1 MRLVQFNP
9 RNESTVQPGIIQDDG
24 VVGVEAVARG
34 DDREPFEAI
43 LSSVTGQEGT
53 ELIDRIEGG
62 EVFKQSEVTLHA
74 PISEAGRLFCFGG
87 VYTGH
92 LRDEGLELTVDPNQW
107 LVPKN
112 TIIGPEEAIELP
124 SRVAENVEPA
134 AELGV
139 VIGQAGKYIEPAD
152 AYDHIAGY
160 TIANDV
166 TARTEW
172 PGPMA
177 YQMMDTFSPL
187 GPHVTTTDEVGQP
200 MNLDIRM
207 QQDGEVIGRG
217 NTSGM
222 RFTLSFLVSYLSTIT
237 ELRPGDVISTG
248 DPGGVEG
255 RLQAG
260 GTVTID
266 IEDVGKL
273 SNDVQLESATTTDS
287 D

>member
-1 MRLVQFNP
+1 MKLVRFSP
-9 RNESTVQPGIIQDDG
+9 RSESTVHTGIVRDDE
-24 VVGVEAVARG
+24 VVAVEADAEA
-34 DDREPFEAI
+34 DDRESFEAV
-43 LSSVTGQEGT
+43 LASVTGAEDAD
-53 ELIDRIEGG
+53 LSDRIQKG
-62 EVFKQSEVTLHA
+62 EVFERSEVTLRA

-87 VYTGH
+87 IYTGH

-107 LVPKN
+107 LVPEN

-124 SRVAENVEPA
+124 SRAAENVEPA
-134 AELGV
+134 AELGI

-177 YQMMDTFSPL
+177 YKMMDTFSPI

-200 MNLDIRM
+200 MNLEIRM
-207 QQDGEVIGRG
+207 QQDGELIGQG

-237 ELRPGDVISTG
+237 ELQPGDVISTG

-255 RLQAG
+255 RLQPG
-260 GTVTID
+260 STVRIE
-266 IEDVGKL
+266 IEDVGEL
-273 SNDVQLESATTTDS
+273 RNDVQLGSATTDA

>member
-1 MRLVQFNP
+1 MKLVRFSP
-9 RNESTVQPGIIQDDG
+9 RGESTVNTG
-24 VVGVEAVARG
+24 VVRDDEVVAVEADAEA
-34 DDREPFEAI
+34 DDRESFDAI
-43 LSSVTGQEGT
+43 LASVTGAEDAN
-53 ELIDRIEGG
+53 LSDRIQER
-62 EVFKQSEVTLHA
+62 EVFERSEVTLRA
-74 PISEAGRLFCFGG
+74 PITEAGRLFCFGG

-92 LRDEGLELTVDPNQW
+92 LRGEGLELTVDPNQW

-134 AELGV
+134 AELGI
-139 VIGQAGKYIEPAD
+139 VIGQAGKYIEPAE

-177 YQMMDTFSPL
+177 YKMMDTFSPI
-187 GPHVTTTDEVGQP
+187 GPHVTTADEVGRP
-200 MNLDIRM
+200 MNLDIVMR
-207 QQDGEVIGRG
+207 QDGDVICQGS
-217 NTSGM
+217 TSGM
-222 RFTLSFLVSYLSTIT
+222 RFSLSFLVSYLSTIT
-237 ELRPGDVISTG
+237 ELQPGDVISTG

-260 GTVTID
+260 STVTIE
-266 IEDVGKL
+266 IEDVGEL
-273 SNDVQLESATTTDS
+273 SNDVQLGSATTTGS